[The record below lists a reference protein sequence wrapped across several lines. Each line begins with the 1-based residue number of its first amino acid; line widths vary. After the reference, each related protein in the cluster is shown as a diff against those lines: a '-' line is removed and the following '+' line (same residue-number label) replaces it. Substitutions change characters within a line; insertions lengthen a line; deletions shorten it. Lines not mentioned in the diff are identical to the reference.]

1 MNILDVRTFVHQQGA
16 EPVLGAGVSRP
27 IRDHKVTLRLHD
39 GLLIQAGVFEIDS
52 AGTAE
57 VHACIS
63 SQAGCKMRCTFC
75 SSGKNGFA
83 RNLSAQEICE
93 QVALLGQSV
102 QRTRGFDRLMYM
114 GIGEPLDNLE
124 NVVHSMQHLIA
135 SCGEY
140 KRNMLLATVGH
151 PTRLAR
157 FATYGIPLRYLWVSL
172 HAAFDEKRSEIM
184 PFNKSGGVRQTIASA
199 VDFATQT
206 GTSTWLNYMVLKG
219 FNDQPEDAERLANI
233 LQGTES
239 AVSIMLTKPNGEIN
253 GKKGAS
259 ADNVQAFRTL
269 LSEAGLKNES
279 VVFRSFGNETESG
292 CGEFIFT
299 PIA

>member
-1 MNILDVRTFVHQQGA
+1 MNILDVRTFVHQQGT
-16 EPVLGAGVSRP
+16 EPILGAGVSRP
-27 IRDHKVTLRLHD
+27 VRDHKVTLRLHD

-63 SQAGCKMRCTFC
+63 SQAGCKMYCTFC
-75 SSGKNGFA
+75 SSGKNGFV

-93 QVALLGQSV
+93 QVSLLEQFAH
-102 QRTRGFDRLMYM
+102 RDHGFDRLMYM

-124 NVVHSMQHLIA
+124 NVVSSMQSLIA

-140 KRNMLLATVGH
+140 KGNILLATVGH
-151 PTRLAR
+151 PTRLER
-157 FATYGIPLRYLWVSL
+157 FATHKIPLRYLWVSL

-184 PFNKSGGVRQTIASA
+184 PFNKPGGVRRTIAAA

-219 FNDQPEDAERLANI
+219 FNDQPEDAERLAHI
-233 LQGTES
+233 LRGTEA
-239 AVSIMLTKPNGEIN
+239 AVSIMLTKPNGEIDGKN
-253 GKKGAS
+253 GSS
-259 ADNVQAFRTL
+259 ADDVQAFRSL
-269 LSEAGLKNES
+269 LIEAGLKNES

-299 PIA
+299 PTP

>member
-1 MNILDVRTFVHQQGA
+1 MEILEVNTFAYPSGT
-16 EPVLGAGVSRP
+16 EPVLGTGVSRP
-27 IRDHKVTLRLHD
+27 VRDHKVTLRLHD

-52 AGTAE
+52 SGTTE

-63 SQAGCKMRCTFC
+63 SQAGCKMRCIFC
-75 SSGKNGFA
+75 SSGKNGFV

-93 QVALLGQSV
+93 QVTLLEQFV
-102 QRTRGFDRLMYM
+102 HRTRKFDRLMYM
-114 GIGEPLDNLE
+114 GIGEPLDNME
-124 NVVHSMQHLIA
+124 NVVHSMQRLIA
-135 SCGEY
+135 SYEGY
-140 KRNMLLATVGH
+140 GRNMLLATVGH

-157 FATYGIPLRYLWVSL
+157 FAAYRIPLRYLWVSL

-184 PFNKSGGVRQTIASA
+184 PFNKPGGVHQTINAA

-219 FNDQPEDAERLANI
+219 FNDGPEDAERLTSI
-233 LQGTES
+233 LHGTEG
-239 AVSIMLTKPNGEIN
+239 AVSVMLTKPNGDIK

-259 ADNVQAFRTL
+259 TDEVHAFREL
-269 LSEAGLKNES
+269 LSEAGLRNES
-279 VVFRSFGNETESG
+279 VVFRSFGNEAEAG

-299 PIA
+299 PAA